1 MYHITDLRRS
11 CRNSYVEINGPFDYI
26 STHLTVHIKR
36 SNFPSS
42 PLDSNNII
50 QFSRCYKACWY
61 FLPTFQ
67 IRVLKTLLII
77 NYIHLWKK
85 LNSIPINHYHI
96 RLFIYFSNKIIENNT
111 YKYNHTLVKNLFN
124 QPNLNIKKEENRTKT
139 SLSFENFNWDNCA
152 MPKPPNS
159 LAWRYGHN
167 HRQKIDKQFV
177 DL

>member
-1 MYHITDLRRS
+1 MI
-11 CRNSYVEINGPFDYI
+11 I

-96 RLFIYFSNKIIENNT
+96 RLFIYFSNKIIESNT
-111 YKYNHTLVKNLFN
+111 YKYNHTLIKNLYN

-159 LAWRYGHN
+159 LAWCYGHN